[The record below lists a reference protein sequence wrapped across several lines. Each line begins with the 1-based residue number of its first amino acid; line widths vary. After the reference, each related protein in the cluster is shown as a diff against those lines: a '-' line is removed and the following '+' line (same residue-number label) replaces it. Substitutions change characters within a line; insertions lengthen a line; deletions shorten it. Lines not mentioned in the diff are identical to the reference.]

1 MTAPQVV
8 QNHPN
13 ATLAAGAGGAAGTI
27 IWIASSFGVT
37 VPGTVGAYLATIIAA
52 TALAVGRRGIRG
64 IARVLWRGNNGS

>member
-27 IWIASSFGVT
+27 IWAASAFGVT
-37 VPGTVGAYLATIIAA
+37 VPGTVGAYLATFIA
-52 TALAVGRRGIRG
+52 TGALAIGRRGIRG
-64 IARVLWRGNNGS
+64 IARIIWRGNS